1 MGRRLSRRELFRLAA
16 LGVTGAA
23 AGGVSG
29 VGLVA
34 GARAA
39 HAPAGRG
46 GDGLQPVAARS
57 AAPGRAATGTHGAHE
72 GLGTVGAI
80 DLRHAGVDP
89 MRYLTAFDWG
99 KVSRLPSGQTLRE
112 YQLVAT
118 DREIEVAPGVRF
130 AAWTY
135 NAQVPGPTLR
145 AREGDRVRVRFVNA
159 GTHPHN
165 IHFHGFHDAV
175 MDGIEPIAR
184 GRTFVYEFDAAPFGL
199 HLYHC
204 HVQPLK
210 RHIHKGLY
218 GVFIVD
224 PPQGRPPARELV
236 MMMNAFDTD
245 FDGENEIYAVNT
257 VPFYY
262 LHHPIRIRQHELV
275 RVYLVNITE
284 FDPINSL
291 HLHANFFHVY
301 PTGTSLTPSEYTD
314 TVMLC
319 QAQRA
324 ILEFRYRRPGRFMFH
339 AHQSE
344 FTELGWTG
352 FFEVVPDDAV

>member
-1 MGRRLSRRELFRLAA
+1 MGGRVSRRELFRLAA
-16 LGVTGAA
+16 AGATGAVTGRL
-23 AGGVSG
+23 
-29 VGLVA
+29 GL
-34 GARAA
+34 
-39 HAPAGRG
+39 APAG
-46 GDGLQPVAARS
+46 AA
-57 AAPGRAATGTHGAHE
+57 GTHQERAGEHQAHA
-72 GLGTVGAI
+72 GLGTIGEVEPRQAGI
-80 DLRHAGVDP
+80 DPA
-89 MRYLTAFDWG
+89 RYLTAFDWG
-99 KVSRLPSGQTLRE
+99 KVSRLPGGQTLRE

-118 DREIEVAPGVRF
+118 DREIEVAPGVKF
-130 AAWTY
+130 PAWAY

-165 IHFHGFHDAV
+165 IHFHGFHDAA
-175 MDGIEPIAR
+175 MDGIEPIER
-184 GRTFVYEFDAAPFGL
+184 GRSFVYEFDAAPFGL

-224 PPQGRPPARELV
+224 PPQGRSPARELV
-236 MMMNAFDTD
+236 MMMNAFDTN

-262 LHHPIRIRQHELV
+262 LRHPIRIRQHELV
-275 RVYLVNITE
+275 RIYLVNITE

-301 PTGTSLTPSEYTD
+301 PTGTSLTPSEFTD

-352 FFEVVPDDAV
+352 FFEVTPDGAV